1 MSGVGNYATSKQKGN
16 TMNTYEISGTY
27 GSGKTPCTVL
37 VAETRHGGAWYAVQD
52 SQNVNYTPDASIL
65 TPGVDVET
73 VPDTD
78 TFTWPDGV
86 ADTEELENA
95 IEA

>member
-1 MSGVGNYATSKQKGN
+1 M
-16 TMNTYEISGTY
+16 MNLLEISGTY

-37 VAETRHGGAWYAVQD
+37 VAQTRHGGAWYCVEG
-52 SQNVNYTPDASIL
+52 SKNVNYTPDATIL
-65 TPGVDVET
+65 EDGIDVET

-86 ADTEELENA
+86 NDTDELEKA
-95 IEA
+95 IAS